1 MYQLTVSA
9 AREYVRRAMDEL
21 VSVEDIGMLV
31 SPDAIDLH
39 KLVEGCIIEAVVKV
53 HSNAPVI
60 LIEGKSGVKDVDF
73 TASIIEDGVISLT
86 MKEETLRI
94 ASVKVSDSSHVIT
107 EFFPEDSPMSRMQ
120 FNKYVRGVADD
131 PKVVVIKK
139 GAGDHRPILRY
150 YSTTKQNI
158 YKDATE
164 AAQKEEGLSADKK
177 GNYVIV
183 DIEYVPYPYIDETIV
198 NICPL
203 LEYPVLN
210 EITAM
215 VLDSINE
222 HEKAQLY
229 RAKSQ
234 EYMQ

>member
-9 AREYVRRAMDEL
+9 AREYVRKAMDEL

-53 HSNAPVI
+53 HSNAPAI
-60 LIEGKSGVKDVDF
+60 LIEGKSGVKGVDF
-73 TASIIEDGVISLT
+73 ESVIKDGVITLT
-86 MKEETLRI
+86 MMKETLRI
-94 ASVKVSDSSHVIT
+94 ASVKVSDSGHVVT

-120 FNKYVRGVADD
+120 LNKYVRGVADD
-131 PKVVVIKK
+131 PKVVVAKK

-150 YSTTKQNI
+150 YSTTKKNV
-158 YKDATE
+158 YKDE
-164 AAQKEEGLSADKK
+164 QDAAEGSAED
-177 GNYVIV
+177 YVIV

-198 NICPL
+198 NISPL

-222 HEKAQLY
+222 HEKAQLF
-229 RAKSQ
+229 RAKSL

>member
-9 AREYVRRAMDEL
+9 ARDYVRRAMDEL

-60 LIEGKSGVKDVDF
+60 LIEGKAGLKDVDF
-73 TASIIEDGVISLT
+73 ETELNDGVITLSMT
-86 MKEETLRI
+86 EETLRI
-94 ASVKVSDSSHVIT
+94 ASVKVSDSDYVVT
-107 EFFPEDSPMSRMQ
+107 EFIPEDSPLSRMQ
-120 FNKYVRGVADD
+120 FDKHIRGVADD
-131 PKVVVIKK
+131 PRVVIAKK
-139 GAGDHRPILRY
+139 GNGDHRPVLRY
-150 YSTTKQNI
+150 YSTNKQNI
-158 YKDATE
+158 YKDKDE
-164 AAQKEEGLSADKK
+164 AEQKETGLTADQR
-177 GNYVIV
+177 GDYVIV
-183 DIEYVPYPYIDETIV
+183 DIEYVPYPRIEETIV
-198 NICPL
+198 NISPL

-222 HEKAQLY
+222 HEKAQLF
-229 RAKSQ
+229 RAKSL